1 MYRCCSDCVSLV
13 SFCVSFVTGY
23 IARNSEGVDIAHTGD
38 QPDSEDIN
46 TTFPR
51 FDFYFDEFA
60 YL

>member
-1 MYRCCSDCVSLV
+1 MALKNLGAYLFIQREIPREWTLL
-13 SFCVSFVTGY
+13 
-23 IARNSEGVDIAHTGD
+23 TGD

-51 FDFYFDEFA
+51 FDFYFDDFA